1 MTSDAW
7 KENVDKD
14 IAAMKNKIQ
23 ELDISDRLQERE
35 INAIKSTLT
44 KIEDNTTWIKR
55 AIIGAII
62 TAVIVAVVGGLVTV
76 AINTIYGGTDD
87 ESKLES
93 KIEA

>member
-1 MTSDAW
+1 
-7 KENVDKD
+7 
-14 IAAMKNKIQ
+14 MKNKIQ
-23 ELDISDRLQERE
+23 ELEISDRLQERE

-62 TAVIVAVVGGLVTV
+62 TAVIVAVVGGLATV